1 MEAVGDP
8 DRSNF
13 PRVVEAKARL
23 EDVGEKGKERIGNSK
38 YRQLFGEIL
47 LPPEARK

>member
-1 MEAVGDP
+1 MEAAGDP
-8 DRSNF
+8 DKSNF
-13 PRVVEAKARL
+13 PGVL

-47 LPPEARK
+47 LPPGARK